1 MKEYSKLPDES
12 KREKLLANIKYGTQQ
27 RNIGPA
33 ISKLV
38 AQLFYTNGPLN

>member
-1 MKEYSKLPDES
+1 MKEYAKCPEN
-12 KREKLLANIKYGTQQ
+12 KREKLLANVKYGSQQ

-38 AQLFYTNGPLN
+38 AQLFCSQGLV